1 MNLVK
6 FHTHPL
12 FSGIMNDFDRNI
24 YRSGN
29 CHVDYPAVNI
39 IEEDKQ
45 FVIEMAAPGL
55 SKEDFKINL
64 DKQVL
69 TIAKEAREEQ
79 DEMKPNYA
87 VREFA
92 YHSFSR
98 SFRLP
103 KYILADKIKADYKD
117 GILRISLPKDE
128 KVALTRQI
136 SVN

>member
-6 FHTHPL
+6 FNNHP
-12 FSGIMNDFDRNI
+12 FFAGIIDEFDRNFNRNSN
-24 YRSGN
+24 YNFGQ
-29 CHVDYPAVNI
+29 PAVNI
-39 IEEDKQ
+39 IEEEKQ
-45 FVIEMAAPGL
+45 FLIEMAAPGL
-55 SKEDFKINL
+55 KKEDFKINL

-69 TIAKEAREEQ
+69 TISREAKEENE
-79 DEMKPNYA
+79 EMKQEYSL
-87 VREFA
+87 REFG
-92 YHSFSR
+92 YHHFSR